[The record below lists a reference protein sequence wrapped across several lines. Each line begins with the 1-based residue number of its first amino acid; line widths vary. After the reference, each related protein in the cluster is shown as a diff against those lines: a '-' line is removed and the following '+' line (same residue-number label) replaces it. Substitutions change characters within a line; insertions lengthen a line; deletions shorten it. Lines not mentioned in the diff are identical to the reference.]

1 MPQLHALKALSLG
14 CPRFVLRPFVF
25 ICSQRG
31 CQEMDLDA
39 FDLSDH
45 KLWDAIW
52 TAADPAAGVDLKT
65 PPQKLLNRALSVE
78 ALTPEAIPLPCS
90 KIQLQAAKR
99 LEQRLEQAGKENG
112 KSKKL
117 DGKGEECVE
126 GGGSQG
132 RRKKLDGKGEEC
144 VEGGGSQGK
153 GKKRDGKGA
162 KCVGGGGTAA
172 IKPKGRKPNDGP
184 LGKAMKAFVDDMK
197 SAGCSHQGALAL
209 WKDSDERM
217 EIVNQLSDSE
227 RKRRRF

>member
-1 MPQLHALKALSLG
+1 MLQDSAP
-14 CPRFVLRPFVF
+14 
-25 ICSQRG
+25 G
-31 CQEMDLDA
+31 CQETRA
-39 FDLSDH
+39 E
-45 KLWDAIW
+45 
-52 TAADPAAGVDLKT
+52 AGASWQGKW
-65 PPQKLLNRALSVE
+65 QK
-78 ALTPEAIPLPCS
+78 
-90 KIQLQAAKR
+90 Q
-99 LEQRLEQAGKENG
+99 
-112 KSKKL
+112 KL

-153 GKKRDGKGA
+153 GKKRDA
-162 KCVGGGGTAA
+162 KVQSVWGGGTAA

-227 RKRRRF
+227 RKRRRFWCLVSAPGRF